1 MSNDVTIHSN
11 PLRKTHHLEMAESA
25 QVGVG
30 ELSHLFD
37 YEPLLRGFPAAADA
51 AELGSLE
58 FGTKKMKAP
67 LWVSSM
73 TGGTG
78 KAGHINRNLALAAKE
93 YGLGLG
99 LGSCRPLMAGDEYF
113 KDFHLRAVA
122 GDEVV
127 IFANFGVAQIEQA
140 IESQGTGK
148 VLEILKRLEVD
159 GVFIHI
165 NPLQEWFQEEGDRW
179 FRSPLDIIA
188 DFKELADKQGLFLGV
203 KEVGQGMGPK
213 SLEALW
219 GMEVDVIEFA
229 AFGGTNFSRLEAM
242 RESKASK
249 LKEILKPAGLCFVG
263 HSASEMVRHV
273 NCLIEKKGSV
283 APRIIISGG
292 VHSSL
297 VGYYLLENLKAAG
310 AFGMAKPFLEYAAQ
324 DLDSLFAFV
333 EGQLEQFKMA
343 KRFLKA
349 RPLA

>member
-1 MSNDVTIHSN
+1 MSKDIINHSN

-25 QVGVG
+25 QTAPT

-37 YEPLLRGFPAAADA
+37 YEPLLKGFEAGEKAFD
-51 AELGSLE
+51 LGSLD
-58 FGTKKMKAP
+58 FGPKKMKVP

-78 KAGHINRNLALAAKE
+78 QAGHINKNLALAAKE
-93 YGLGLG
+93 FGLGLG
-99 LGSCRPLMAGDEYF
+99 LGSCRPLMAGDEFF
-113 KDFHLRAVA
+113 KDFHLRALT
-122 GDEVV
+122 GDDVV

-140 IESQGTGK
+140 IESRTTTK

-165 NPLQEWFQEEGDRW
+165 NPLQEWYQEEGDRW
-179 FRSPLDIIA
+179 FRSPLEIIA
-188 DFKELADKQGLFLGV
+188 DFKELVDKQGLFLGV

-213 SLEALW
+213 SLDALW
-219 GMEVDVIEFA
+219 DMEVDMIEFA

-242 RESKASK
+242 RESNTSK
-249 LKEILKPAGLCFVG
+249 LKNVLKPEGLCFVG

-310 AFGMAKPFLEYAAQ
+310 AFGMAKPFLEHAAQ
-324 DLDSLFAFV
+324 DLDSLLAFV
-333 EGQLEQFKMA
+333 EGQLEQLKMA
-343 KRFLKA
+343 KTFLKA